1 MRHALM
7 RSFGVAFCVLS
18 AAVDAHAAD
27 PSGWRCTG
35 TPVEACV
42 TRRGRL
48 SSQNGIARR
57 IWVIGTKRT
66 VGVSETVVPASIE
79 KYLEMTSDDHSQVY
93 GDFEIC
99 PLEPD
104 APGRMQSVC
113 VSGASR
119 LVVQNLRRPRPPFR
133 LRSTWPAGE
142 R

>member
-1 MRHALM
+1 MRHALV
-7 RSFGVAFCVLS
+7 RWFGVAFCVLG
-18 AAVDAHAAD
+18 AVVDGHAAD
-27 PSGWRCTG
+27 PSSWRCTG
-35 TPVEACV
+35 TPVESCV

-48 SSQNGIARR
+48 SSQNGIALR

-66 VGVSETVVPASIE
+66 VGVSDTEVPAFVG

-104 APGRMQSVC
+104 APGRMRLVC
-113 VSGASR
+113 VRGASR